1 MEPIVFIGDLIQQF
15 FDLLGIGMFRYP
27 FMQRA
32 LMGLLIVSI
41 MTSII
46 GAFVVLRGH
55 SFLSLGVSSSAF
67 AGFVVG
73 TFLGIN
79 PLIVGLAFALL
90 TSLFIEETSIHGD
103 LKPDV
108 TTGIIFSLMLAIVL
122 LLFHRMEN
130 PAASTALL
138 YGDALGALKNDIYW
152 VFLVALV
159 VLAMLFAFN
168 KEFQMIT
175 FDPSFA
181 EAVGA
186 PVTLIR
192 ASLLFLI
199 ALTITSSISVVGGLL
214 VLSFLVVPA
223 AAAYQLASRFSTM
236 IVFAFFIS
244 SFSAV
249 IGLILAYIYNVGP
262 SASIVV
268 LQSVIFFC
276 CFLFSPKRHTAWIK
290 MWLIVSRSFS
300 DQKGISN

>member
-1 MEPIVFIGDLIQQF
+1 
-15 FDLLGIGMFRYP
+15 
-27 FMQRA
+27 
-32 LMGLLIVSI
+32 
-41 MTSII
+41 
-46 GAFVVLRGH
+46 
-55 SFLSLGVSSSAF
+55 SSSAF

-73 TFLGIN
+73 TFLGVN
-79 PLIVGLAFALL
+79 PLIIGLVFAFL
-90 TSLFIEETSIHGD
+90 TSLFVEETSIHGD

-108 TTGIIFSLMLAIVL
+108 TTGIIFSLMIAIVL

-152 VFLVALV
+152 VFLVAIV
-159 VLAMLFAFN
+159 VLAVLFAFN

-175 FDPSFA
+175 FDPAFA

-223 AAAYQLASRFSTM
+223 ASAYQLASRFSTM
-236 IVFAFFIS
+236 ILFAFIIS

-249 IGLILAYIYNVGP
+249 IGLILAYTNDVGP

-268 LQSVIFFC
+268 LQSAIFFF
-276 CFLFSPKRHTAWIK
+276 CFLFSPKRHAAWK
-290 MWLIVSRSFS
+290 KCGL
-300 DQKGISN
+300 